1 MRIKISQLRAI
12 IREAI
17 EENLQE
23 GKKLD
28 RDGDKDKDFA
38 DVMMARMIAGGLDD
52 DEAYEKSRKFNELDG
67 DEDMDEGST

>member
-38 DVMMARMIAGGLDD
+38 DVMMARMVAGGLDD
-52 DEAYEKSRKFNELDG
+52 DKAYKKSRKFNELDG

>member
-38 DVMMARMIAGGLDD
+38 DVMMARMVAGGLDD

>member
-38 DVMMARMIAGGLDD
+38 DVMMARMIAGGLAD

-67 DEDMDEGST
+67 DEDVDEGST

>member
-38 DVMMARMIAGGLDD
+38 DVMMARMVAGGLDD
-52 DEAYEKSRKFNELDG
+52 DEAYEKSRKFNELD
-67 DEDMDEGST
+67 EDGVEEGST

>member
-38 DVMMARMIAGGLDD
+38 DVMMARMVAGGLDD
-52 DEAYEKSRKFNELDG
+52 DEAYEKSRKINELDE
-67 DEDMDEGST
+67 EDVDEGST